1 MIFRRIEI
9 RAVRAPE
16 ALDGIKASAKY
27 IARLTIDNKPAP
39 VVSFIYFDSSFS
51 GCPLI
56 TQVDDFSRALVYR
69 VLVAGSIREALR
81 TDAKQLDSGKEKIK
95 FTARVDLTRRLKF
108 LSPGSPMV
116 QILKESVK
124 PEALPVPIEH
134 LTNPVNS

>member
-1 MIFRRIEI
+1 MVFRRIEI
-9 RAVRAPE
+9 RAVRAPKF
-16 ALDGIKASAKY
+16 LDGIQASAKY

-51 GCPLI
+51 GCPFI

-81 TDAKQLDSGKEKIK
+81 TAAKQLDSGKEKIK

-116 QILKESVK
+116 QILKESIK
-124 PEALPVPIEH
+124 PEVFPVPIEH

>member
-1 MIFRRIEI
+1 MVFRRIEI
-9 RAVRAPE
+9 RAVRAPKF
-16 ALDGIKASAKY
+16 LDGIQASAKY

-51 GCPLI
+51 GCPFI

-81 TDAKQLDSGKEKIK
+81 TAAKQLDSGKEKIK

-116 QILKESVK
+116 QILKESAK
-124 PEALPVPIEH
+124 PEVFPVPIEH

>member
-1 MIFRRIEI
+1 MVFRKIEI
-9 RAVRAPE
+9 RAVRAPKF
-16 ALDGIKASAKY
+16 LDGIQASAKY

-51 GCPLI
+51 GCPFI

-81 TDAKQLDSGKEKIK
+81 TAAKQLDSGKEKIK

-124 PEALPVPIEH
+124 PEVFPVPIEH

>member
-1 MIFRRIEI
+1 MKLRRIEV
-9 RAVRAPE
+9 RAVKAPASMDGTRAP
-16 ALDGIKASAKY
+16 AKY
-27 IARLTIDNKPAP
+27 IARLTIENNPAP

-81 TDAKQLDSGKEKIK
+81 IAAKQLDSGKEKIK

-108 LSPGSPMV
+108 LSPGSPMI

-124 PEALPVPIEH
+124 PEVFPVPIEQ
-134 LTNPVNS
+134 

>member
-1 MIFRRIEI
+1 MVFRRIEI
-9 RAVRAPE
+9 RAVRAPKV
-16 ALDGIKASAKY
+16 LDGIQASAKY

-51 GCPLI
+51 GCPFI

-81 TDAKQLDSGKEKIK
+81 TAAKQLDSGKEKIK

>member
-1 MIFRRIEI
+1 MVFRRIEI
-9 RAVRAPE
+9 RAVRAPKV
-16 ALDGIKASAKY
+16 LDGIQASAKY

-51 GCPLI
+51 GCPFI

-81 TDAKQLDSGKEKIK
+81 TAAKQLDSGKEKIK

-124 PEALPVPIEH
+124 PEVFPVPIEH

>member
-1 MIFRRIEI
+1 MVFRRIEI
-9 RAVRAPE
+9 RAVRAPKV
-16 ALDGIKASAKY
+16 LDGIQASAKY

-51 GCPLI
+51 GCPFI

-81 TDAKQLDSGKEKIK
+81 TAAKQLDSGKEKIK

-108 LSPGSPMV
+108 LSPNSPMV

-124 PEALPVPIEH
+124 PEVFPVPIEH

>member
-1 MIFRRIEI
+1 MVFRRIEI
-9 RAVRAPE
+9 RAVRAPKF
-16 ALDGIKASAKY
+16 LDGIQASAKY

-51 GCPLI
+51 GCPFI

-81 TDAKQLDSGKEKIK
+81 TAAKQLDSGKEKIK

>member
-1 MIFRRIEI
+1 MKFRRIEV
-9 RAVRAPE
+9 RAVRAP
-16 ALDGIKASAKY
+16 ASMDGTPAPAKY
-27 IARLTIDNKPAP
+27 IARLTIENNPAP

-51 GCPLI
+51 GCPMI
-56 TQVDDFSRALVYR
+56 VQIDDFSRALVYR

-81 TDAKQLDSGKEKIK
+81 TAAKQLDSGKEKIK

-124 PEALPVPIEH
+124 PEVFPVPIEQ
-134 LTNPVNS
+134 

>member
-1 MIFRRIEI
+1 MVFRRIEI
-9 RAVRAPE
+9 RAVRAPKF
-16 ALDGIKASAKY
+16 LDGIQASAKY

-51 GCPLI
+51 GCPFI

-81 TDAKQLDSGKEKIK
+81 TAAKQLDSGKEKIK

-124 PEALPVPIEH
+124 SEALPVPIEH

>member
-1 MIFRRIEI
+1 MVFRRIEI
-9 RAVRAPE
+9 RVVRAPKF
-16 ALDGIKASAKY
+16 LDGIQASAKY

-51 GCPLI
+51 GCPFI

-81 TDAKQLDSGKEKIK
+81 TAAKQLDSGKEKIK

>member
-1 MIFRRIEI
+1 MVFRRIEI
-9 RAVRAPE
+9 RAVRAPRF
-16 ALDGIKASAKY
+16 LDGIQASAKY

-51 GCPLI
+51 GCPFI

-81 TDAKQLDSGKEKIK
+81 TAAKQLDSGKEKIK

-124 PEALPVPIEH
+124 PEVFPVPIEH

>member
-1 MIFRRIEI
+1 MVFRRIEI
-9 RAVRAPE
+9 RAVRAPV
-16 ALDGIKASAKY
+16 
-27 IARLTIDNKPAP
+27 ARLTIDNKPAP

-69 VLVAGSIREALR
+69 ILVAGSIREALR
-81 TDAKQLDSGKEKIK
+81 TAAKQLDSGKEKIK

-124 PEALPVPIEH
+124 SEALPVPIEH

>member
-1 MIFRRIEI
+1 MT
-9 RAVRAPE
+9 
-16 ALDGIKASAKY
+16 LLGKASAKY

-81 TDAKQLDSGKEKIK
+81 TAAKQLDSGKEKIK

-108 LSPGSPMV
+108 LSPGSL
-116 QILKESVK
+116 LKESVK

>member
-1 MIFRRIEI
+1 MVFRRIEI
-9 RAVRAPE
+9 RAVRAPKV
-16 ALDGIKASAKY
+16 LDGIQAPAKY
-27 IARLTIDNKPAP
+27 VARLTIDNKPAP

-69 VLVAGSIREALR
+69 ILVAGSIREALR
-81 TDAKQLDSGKEKIK
+81 TALDSGKEKIK

-124 PEALPVPIEH
+124 PESFPVPIEQ
-134 LTNPVNS
+134 

>member
-1 MIFRRIEI
+1 MVFRRIEI
-9 RAVRAPE
+9 RAVRAPKF
-16 ALDGIKASAKY
+16 LDGIQASAKY

-51 GCPLI
+51 GCPFI

-81 TDAKQLDSGKEKIK
+81 TAAKQLDSGKEKIK

-124 PEALPVPIEH
+124 PEVFPVPIEH

>member
-1 MIFRRIEI
+1 M
-9 RAVRAPE
+9 
-16 ALDGIKASAKY
+16 
-27 IARLTIDNKPAP
+27 
-39 VVSFIYFDSSFS
+39 
-51 GCPLI
+51 I

-81 TDAKQLDSGKEKIK
+81 TVAKQLDSGKEKIK

-108 LSPGSPMV
+108 LSPNSPMV

-124 PEALPVPIEH
+124 SEAFPVPIEH

>member
-16 ALDGIKASAKY
+16 ALDGIKAPAKY
-27 IARLTIDNKPAP
+27 VARLTIDNKPAP
-39 VVSFIYFDSSFS
+39 VVSLIYFDSSFS

-81 TDAKQLDSGKEKIK
+81 TAAKQLDSGKEKIK

-124 PEALPVPIEH
+124 SEVFSVPIEH

>member
-1 MIFRRIEI
+1 MKLRRIEV
-9 RAVRAPE
+9 RAVKAP
-16 ALDGIKASAKY
+16 ASMDGTRVPAKY
-27 IARLTIDNKPAP
+27 IARLTIENNPAP

-81 TDAKQLDSGKEKIK
+81 TAAKQLDSGKEKIK

-124 PEALPVPIEH
+124 PEVFPVPIEQ
-134 LTNPVNS
+134 

>member
-1 MIFRRIEI
+1 MVFRRIEI
-9 RAVRAPE
+9 RAVRAPKV
-16 ALDGIKASAKY
+16 LDGIQASAKY

-51 GCPLI
+51 GCPFI

-81 TDAKQLDSGKEKIK
+81 TAAKQLDSGKEKIK

-124 PEALPVPIEH
+124 SEALPVPIEH